1 MAQDG
6 REELEGRITWAR
18 IVELEAKPVQG
29 KFDLDH
35 LKEVN
40 RRIFQDMPK
49 AGFDK
54 YTPGEFRNPAQ
65 QGGDWVKRRQIELEG
80 VHGTVFVRYSDMD
93 EKSRK
98 ELASTLEGVDPEKL
112 KGMKTE
118 EFTKHLG
125 ELYTK
130 LDYIHPFIDGNSRTL
145 RTFTKQLAEAS
156 GYDLDWQRF
165 NQSHKTRNELY
176 IARDLGVNE
185 IALERGI
192 NNPKAAAHI
201 AKSHEYLKERFQP
214 LPELLKGAVRPSRA
228 VAFEQLPKD
237 KALAKFPELHSAFN
251 ALDAA
256 QQLAAQKMPGDTD
269 KQQTAVGMVAQHL
282 QMKLDAGETRQFG
295 QYENRKEPSHH
306 KAAPAV
312 EKAKPE
318 ITKQQDRGTDYER

>member
-18 IVELEAKPVQG
+18 IIELEAKPVQG

-54 YTPGEFRNPAQ
+54 YTPGEFRPPAQ

-80 VHGTVFVRYSDMD
+80 LHGTVFVRYSDMD
-93 EKSRK
+93 EKSRS
-98 ELASTLEGVDPEKL
+98 ELASTLDGVDPEKL

-165 NQSHKTRNELY
+165 NQSDKTRNELY
-176 IARDLGVNE
+176 IARDLGVNK

-192 NNPKAAAHI
+192 NNPQAAAHI
-201 AKSHEYLKERFQP
+201 AKTHDYLKQRFQP
-214 LPELLKGAVRPSRA
+214 LPELLKGVVRPSRA

-237 KALAKFPELHSAFN
+237 KALSKFPELSTAFD
-251 ALDAA
+251 ALAAA
-256 QQLAAQKMPGDTD
+256 QQLATQKMPGDTE
-269 KQQTAVGMVAQHL
+269 KQQQAIGMVAQHL

-295 QYENRKEPSHH
+295 QYGNHKEQGQS
-306 KAAPAV
+306 KTASAA

-318 ITKQQDRGTDYER
+318 INKPIDRGTDHER